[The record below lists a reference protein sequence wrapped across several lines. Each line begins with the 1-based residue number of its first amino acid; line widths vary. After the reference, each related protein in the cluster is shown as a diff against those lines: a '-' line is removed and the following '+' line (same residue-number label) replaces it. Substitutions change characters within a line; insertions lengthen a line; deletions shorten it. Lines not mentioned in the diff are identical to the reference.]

1 VARRFYAVFP
11 GRAANFHLRKDLRR
25 KACSKGLAKRGARE
39 GVMGPSGLRVAA
51 AVPRQGVIDEE
62 HLGQMTFGDRR
73 LEREVLEIF
82 RRQAAI
88 MLGRIGGS
96 EPATASVAVHTLK
109 GSARGIG
116 AWRVARAAERLEQAR
131 AETERSAA
139 IGELTAATV
148 EARAAIDAKL
158 EDYSNPAADG
168 H

>member
-1 VARRFYAVFP
+1 M
-11 GRAANFHLRKDLRR
+11 GAA
-25 KACSKGLAKRGARE
+25 S
-39 GVMGPSGLRVAA
+39 LRVAVA
-51 AVPRQGVIDEE
+51 APGPGIIDEE

-88 MLGRIGGS
+88 MLGRIAGG
-96 EPATASVAVHTLK
+96 EGAAASAAVHTLK

-116 AWRVARAAERLEQAR
+116 AWRVTRAAERLEQAR

-148 EARAAIDAKL
+148 EARAAIDARL
-158 EDYSNPAADG
+158 EDFSNYAAG
-168 H
+168 GR

>member
-1 VARRFYAVFP
+1 M
-11 GRAANFHLRKDLRR
+11 
-25 KACSKGLAKRGARE
+25 GAQ
-39 GVMGPSGLRVAA
+39 GLRVTAA
-51 AVPRQGVIDEE
+51 IPRQGVIDEE
-62 HLGQMTFGDRR
+62 HLGQMTFGDRG

-88 MLGRIGGS
+88 MLGRISGS
-96 EPATASVAVHTLK
+96 EPATASAAVHTLK

-148 EARAAIDAKL
+148 EARAAIDAWL
-158 EDYSNPAADG
+158 EDYSNPAADRR
-168 H
+168 

>member
-1 VARRFYAVFP
+1 MS
-11 GRAANFHLRKDLRR
+11 AA
-25 KACSKGLAKRGARE
+25 
-39 GVMGPSGLRVAA
+39 GLRVAA
-51 AVPRQGVIDEE
+51 VAPRPGVIDED
-62 HLGQMTFGDRR
+62 HLGQMTFGDRG

-88 MLGRIGGS
+88 MLARIGGS
-96 EPATASVAVHTLK
+96 EPATASAAVHTLK

-131 AETERSAA
+131 AEMERSAA

-148 EARAAIDAKL
+148 EARAAIDARL
-158 EDYSNPAADG
+158 EIYSNHAADR